1 MNLGKN
7 ESAKGNLGTGIV
19 LKMTESLQN
28 SYCMVLFDNFFN
40 NLSLIV
46 KLYERDLNGID
57 TAQKD
62 RKGMPVMPVGRKKK
76 RGDFEYLYSNKVACC
91 K

>member
-1 MNLGKN
+1 
-7 ESAKGNLGTGIV
+7 
-19 LKMTESLQN
+19 
-28 SYCMVLFDNFFN
+28 MVLFDNFFN

-62 RKGMPVMPVGRKKK
+62 RKGRIAGDACWQKKEE
-76 RGDFEYLYSNKVACC
+76 R
-91 K
+91 